1 MEIKKLTSL
10 IIEPTNVCN
19 LRCSFCFV
27 TEGMSRPTGFM
38 ELDLFRK
45 AVDGCPGLEH
55 LCMHNWGE
63 PLLHKDIFKMF
74 DYASRAG
81 IKHIVMNT
89 NGTLLTGDMID
100 GIIDSPLSVIRFSID
115 GLPETF
121 KRIRGVELDKIESNI
136 RKLKERKATRRPS
149 LSMGV
154 VFTVDEDTQEDAD
167 AYVAYW
173 EKIVDHVRLQPK
185 LVRSPRRGACPEL
198 FGKAYGQ
205 LTVLWDGTVVPCCV
219 DYNGVLALGSAWE
232 ESVMDL
238 WHGGAIGQWRARHLA
253 GDFGAFCAD
262 CNECETRKTRKRFFL
277 ESKVSAPCP
286 QSVKAPAFTRNAG
299 HIPHQGL
306 PQ

>member
-10 IIEPTNVCN
+10 IIEPANVCN

-27 TEGMSRPTGFM
+27 TEGMSRQAGFM

-45 AVDGCPGLEH
+45 VVDDCPGLEH

-63 PLLHKDIFKMF
+63 PLLHRDIFKMF

-81 IKHIVMNT
+81 IEHIVMNT
-89 NGTLLTGDMID
+89 NGTLLTDDMID
-100 GIIDSPLSVIRFSID
+100 RIIDSPLSVIRFSID
-115 GLPETF
+115 GLPGTF
-121 KRIRGVELDKIESNI
+121 KRIRGVELDKIEWNI
-136 RKLKERKATRRPS
+136 LKLKERKETRRPD
-149 LSMGV
+149 LGMGV
-154 VFTVDEDTQEDAD
+154 VFTVEEDTQEDAD
-167 AYVAYW
+167 AYIAYW

-185 LVRSPRRGACPEL
+185 LIRGPRRDPCPEL

-219 DYNGVLALGSAWE
+219 DYNGVLALDSAWE

-238 WHGGAIGQWRARHLA
+238 WRGGAIDQWRARHLA

-262 CNECETRKTRKRFFL
+262 CNECETRKTQKRFFF
-277 ESKVSAPCP
+277 ESKISA
-286 QSVKAPAFTRNAG
+286 
-299 HIPHQGL
+299 
-306 PQ
+306 